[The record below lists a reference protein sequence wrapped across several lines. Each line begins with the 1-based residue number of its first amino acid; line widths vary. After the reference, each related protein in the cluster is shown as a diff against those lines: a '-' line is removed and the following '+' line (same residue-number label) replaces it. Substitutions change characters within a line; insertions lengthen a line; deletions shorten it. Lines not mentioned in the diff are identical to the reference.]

1 MAEARHSAGMKPYV
15 VVWIGLILIVAI
27 EVLLTY
33 QHLPAGRLLAF
44 LLVLAFIA
52 AALGVMYFMHLR
64 YERASL
70 FWSLIPYLIFA
81 LFMMDHVWPDAFRLM
96 HQRLPAP

>member
-33 QHLPAGRLLAF
+33 QRLPAGRLLAF

-52 AALGVMYFMHLR
+52 AALGVMDFVHLR
-64 YERASL
+64 YERAGL
-70 FWSLIPYLIFA
+70 VWSLHPFLVSPRS
-81 LFMMDHVWPDAFRLM
+81 MMLQLCPPPFRLV
-96 HQRLPAP
+96 HPLL